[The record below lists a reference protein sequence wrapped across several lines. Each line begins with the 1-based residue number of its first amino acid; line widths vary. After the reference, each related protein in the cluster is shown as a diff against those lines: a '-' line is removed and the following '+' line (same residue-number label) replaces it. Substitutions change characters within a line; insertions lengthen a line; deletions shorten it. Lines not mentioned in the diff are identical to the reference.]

1 MTENGK
7 QEYYPLGLLVPTFR
21 KSIAQWQK
29 MQKDEVV
36 QSVRPSTPTEKA
48 VLKVPLKHAGAYLA
62 KQIYLMGLHFMS

>member
-1 MTENGK
+1 MDKTYMTENRK

-36 QSVRPSTPTEKA
+36 
-48 VLKVPLKHAGAYLA
+48 
-62 KQIYLMGLHFMS
+62 